1 MAERENSLLVEYSNS
16 RTDNSRPAS
25 SASAACNSLRT
36 ERTAASCAMVAAGGQ
51 REESGCTDMVGS
63 QLLTLAAGKRHSYQ
77 EQGSTRNE
85 SRSVA
90 AGHIRWH
97 REELGGELCFKRQC
111 GVTPP
116 AGECGRR
123 LHARAFVFSRLG
135 S

>member
-1 MAERENSLLVEYSNS
+1 
-16 RTDNSRPAS
+16 
-25 SASAACNSLRT
+25 
-36 ERTAASCAMVAAGGQ
+36 MVAAGGQ

-116 AGECGRR
+116 RPVSAAEGCM
-123 LHARAFVFSRLG
+123 RAHLFSPG
-135 S
+135 